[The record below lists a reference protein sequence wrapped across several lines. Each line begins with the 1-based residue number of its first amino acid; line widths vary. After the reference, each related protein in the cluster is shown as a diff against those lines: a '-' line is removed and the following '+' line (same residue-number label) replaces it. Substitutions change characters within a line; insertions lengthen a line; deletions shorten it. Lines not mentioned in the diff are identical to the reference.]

1 MYEYVLKS
9 SHGEIRHDAVYV
21 KLFSPSRHVV
31 PLAPRSRSAN
41 SQEQRILFLE
51 ELDREGQGDG
61 WMEDADMDEDEE
73 GGGVDPNLQL
83 NMRWKRERTF
93 NHA

>member
-9 SHGEIRHDAVYV
+9 SRGKIRHDAVLYI

-31 PLAPRSRSAN
+31 PLAPFEICQLPRAAYFVFGRV
-41 SQEQRILFLE
+41 
-51 ELDREGQGDG
+51 GQAGTGG